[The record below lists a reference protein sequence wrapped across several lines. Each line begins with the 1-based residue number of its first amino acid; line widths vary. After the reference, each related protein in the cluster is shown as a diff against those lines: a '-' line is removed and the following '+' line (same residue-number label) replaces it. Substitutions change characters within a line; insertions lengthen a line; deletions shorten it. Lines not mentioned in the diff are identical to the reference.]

1 MNLGEY
7 IAYCLIQESTSPYV
21 VYFDMDDTLTDY
33 SGQINKT
40 KLTPKDTVKPE
51 NISFWENME
60 WLKGSEDMLHFSTQF
75 FNTKILTRTPDLDH
89 IKQAKKEWIK
99 KNTKWLGDLEV
110 ITVRR
115 GSNKAEYATPNSILI
130 DDKQETIDKFNQAGG
145 IGILFNNN
153 PEYII
158 QELKKYNDPFKLNEG
173 LESHAHEELN
183 RAGLFDKDADYEG
196 MIGKSVLE
204 LIQTMSKQGHSGFSA
219 AWVRDLFNK
228 LSNYETLTPITSNPE
243 EWQNDKELGGEG
255 NLWQNKRNPAIF
267 SKNGGKTWCHV
278 DDIHKGALEEG
289 IKQGISAYLILE
301 DKIPGGLAQG
311 KTLEDIAKK
320 HNIEVDDLLDQLKKG
335 VKVEKE
341 HTTNGDIARE
351 IAMDHLWE
359 DPKYYDKLEKIETN
373 ESLNPSKFTS
383 DFKKYISYINELVNY
398 VCEDLQIERPEI
410 KIINNTN
417 YTQENHSF
425 GGYQPGQNKIFLV
438 IKGRNLRDCCVT
450 LAHEI
455 RHFWQD
461 QQGLIKPGDGKD
473 GDDIENDAQSYAGM
487 ILRKFGREN
496 PEIFTLFNE

>member
-7 IAYCLIQESTSPYV
+7 IAYCLIQESTSPYI
-21 VYFDMDDTLTDY
+21 VYFDMDDTLTNY

-51 NISFWENME
+51 NVSFWENME

-89 IKQAKKEWIK
+89 VKQAKKEWIK
-99 KNTKWLGDLEV
+99 NNIGDIEV

-130 DDKQETIDKFNQAGG
+130 DDKQETINKFNKAGG

-158 QELKKYNDPFKLNEG
+158 QELKKYYDPFYMK
-173 LESHAHEELN
+173 
-183 RAGLFDKDADYEG
+183 
-196 MIGKSVLE
+196 
-204 LIQTMSKQGHSGFSA
+204 
-219 AWVRDLFNK
+219 
-228 LSNYETLTPITSNPE
+228 
-243 EWQNDKELGGEG
+243 
-255 NLWQNKRNPAIF
+255 
-267 SKNGGKTWCHV
+267 
-278 DDIHKGALEEG
+278 
-289 IKQGISAYLILE
+289 E
-301 DKIPGGLAQG
+301 DKIPGGLAQN

-320 HNIEVDDLLDQLKKG
+320 HIKGTKIGIRRMLVFLKEQLWKG
-335 VKVEKE
+335 VKIEME
-341 HTTNGDIARE
+341 HTTDENIAEE

-359 DPKYYDKLEKIETN
+359 DPKYYDKLEKVEIN
-373 ESLNPSKFTS
+373 EGKYHDKLVKMALRKDPDRLTDLGKEYLPEPKFTS

-410 KIINNTN
+410 KIINSTN

-438 IKGRNLRDCCVT
+438 IKDRNCSDVCRT
-450 LAHEI
+450 LTHELK
-455 RHFWQD
+455 HAQQD
-461 QQGLIKPGDGKD
+461 QQGVLTPESGKD
-473 GDDIENDAQSYAGM
+473 GSEHENECNSYAGKVM
-487 ILRKFGREN
+487 REFNRKY
-496 PEIFTLFNE
+496 PEILTLVN

>member
-7 IAYCLIQESTSPYV
+7 IAYCLIQESTSPYI
-21 VYFDMDDTLTDY
+21 VYFDMDDTLTNY

-51 NISFWENME
+51 NVSFWENME
-60 WLKGSEDMLHFSTQF
+60 WLPGSKEMLEFSIKH

-89 IKQAKKEWIK
+89 IKQAKKDWV
-99 KNTKWLGDLEV
+99 KNNIGDIEV

-115 GSNKAEYATPNSILI
+115 GKNKAEYAEPTTFLI
-130 DDKQETIDKFNQAGG
+130 DDKPETLDKFFQEGG
-145 IGILFNNN
+145 NTIWFKNN
-153 PEYII
+153 PKEIIEKLSKYI
-158 QELKKYNDPFKLNEG
+158 NPKLNEG
-173 LESHAHEELN
+173 LESHAQEELN
-183 RAGLFDKDADYEG
+183 RAGLFDEDSDYEG
-196 MIGKSVLE
+196 LIGKSVLE

-219 AWVRDLFNK
+219 QWVRELFNK

-243 EWQNDKELGGEG
+243 EWQNDKELGGDG

-311 KTLEDIAKK
+311 KTLGDIARHHKIDHK
-320 HNIEVDDLLDQLKKG
+320 DTLILQNQLKKG
-335 VKVEKE
+335 ITVEME
-341 HTTNGDIARE
+341 HTTDPNIARE

-359 DPKYYDKLEKIETN
+359 DPKYYDKLEKVETN

-410 KIINNTN
+410 KIINSTN

-425 GGYQPGQNKIFLV
+425 GGYQPGQNKIYLV

-461 QQGLIKPGDGKD
+461 RQGLIKPGDGKD
-473 GDDIENDAQSYAGM
+473 GDNIENDAQSYAGM

-496 PEIFTLFNE
+496 PEIFTLFNQ